1 MPTHLKVFI
10 YKTAI
15 RFTLTYGNETW
26 PVTGAL
32 VDKVNSCEM
41 RMLRYCL
48 GISLED
54 HKRNEEIMTEANIMP
69 IRDALRKNILLTN
82 NKISQS
88 VCSIS

>member
-48 GISLED
+48 E
-54 HKRNEEIMTEANIMP
+54 KRGWNGMAMC
-69 IRDALRKNILLTN
+69 AGASKM
-82 NKISQS
+82 KISGEYMK
-88 VCSIS
+88 